1 MQTPSEMKSN
11 RVDIM
16 QIPFNRPYLTGNE
29 LPYIEDVISAVTK
42 GEGHISGDG
51 RYSHLAQKLMESCF
65 GAEKVL
71 LTTSGTSALELASF
85 LLDFEPGDEVI
96 VPSYTFSS
104 TVNAIIVAGGT
115 PVFADIE
122 ESTLNID
129 PEDIRRKVTD
139 RTRAIYPVH
148 YGGISCAMNE
158 IMEIAG
164 NHDLAVV
171 EDAAQGVNARYR
183 GRYLGTIGDFGCYS
197 FHETKNYVCGEGGA
211 LLINTD
217 DSNMIER
224 AEILREKGTNR
235 SKFWR
240 GEVDKYT
247 WVDTGSSYLP
257 SDILAAFLYAQLDKL
272 DEIQENRLS
281 VWNTYYRR
289 LKEFEDAGII
299 RLPVVPDY
307 AEHNAHLFYVLFHD
321 EPTRD
326 QAMHTLK
333 KQGVHAVFHYIP
345 LHSAPMGRRYGYCEG
360 DLPVT
365 EGLSRRLLRLPMY
378 AGMRDEELQFT
389 VDRLED
395 LLKGSQRSLEK
406 SITRRLLQ
414 TMNFR
419 VS

>member
-1 MQTPSEMKSN
+1 
-11 RVDIM
+11 M

-29 LPYIEDVISAVTK
+29 LLYIKDAIDSAVR

-51 RYSHLAQKLMESCF
+51 RYTHLAQELMESRF

-85 LLDFEPGDEVI
+85 LLDLKPGDEVI

-122 ESTLNID
+122 EGTLNID
-129 PEDIRRKVTD
+129 PEDIKKKVTD

-148 YGGISCAMNE
+148 YGGVSCAMDE
-158 IMEIAG
+158 IMEIASDHG
-164 NHDLAVV
+164 LAVV
-171 EDAAQGVNARYR
+171 EDAAQGVNAKYR

-211 LLINTD
+211 LLVNTD
-217 DSNMIER
+217 DPKMLER

-257 SDILAAFLYAQLDKL
+257 SDILAAFLYAQLEKL
-272 DEIQENRLS
+272 DEIQNSRLS

-289 LKEFEDAGII
+289 LKEFEDEGII

-307 AEHNAHLFYVLFHD
+307 AEHNGHLFYVLFCD
-321 EPTRD
+321 EQTRD
-326 QAMHTLK
+326 QAMEGLK
-333 KQGVHAVFHYIP
+333 EQGVHAVFHYIP
-345 LHSAPMGRRYGYCEG
+345 LHSAPMGQRFGYSVG

-365 EGLSRRLLRLPMY
+365 EDLSGRLLRLPMY
-378 AGMRDEELQFT
+378 AGMG
-389 VDRLED
+389 ED
-395 LLKGSQRSLEK
+395 KVKYVISMLIK
-406 SITRRLLQ
+406 
-414 TMNFR
+414 MFA
-419 VS
+419 

>member
-1 MQTPSEMKSN
+1 
-11 RVDIM
+11 M

-29 LPYIEDVISAVTK
+29 LLYIKDAIDSAVR

-51 RYSHLAQKLMESCF
+51 RYTHLAQELMESRF

-85 LLDFEPGDEVI
+85 LLDLKPGDEVI

-122 ESTLNID
+122 EGTLNID
-129 PEDIRRKVTD
+129 PEDIKKKVTD

-148 YGGISCAMNE
+148 YGGVSCAMDE
-158 IMEIAG
+158 IMEIASKYG
-164 NHDLAVV
+164 LAVV
-171 EDAAQGVNARYR
+171 EDAAQGVNAKYR

-197 FHETKNYVCGEGGA
+197 FHETKNYICGEGGA
-211 LLINTD
+211 LLVNTD
-217 DSNMIER
+217 DPKVIER

-257 SDILAAFLYAQLDKL
+257 SDILAAFLYAQLEKL
-272 DEIQENRLS
+272 DEIQKSRLS
-281 VWNTYYRR
+281 VWNTYYNE

-299 RLPVVPDY
+299 RLPVIPDY
-307 AEHNAHLFYVLFHD
+307 AEHNAHLFYVLFND
-321 EPTRD
+321 EQARD
-326 QAMHTLK
+326 QAMQGLK
-333 KQGVHAVFHYIP
+333 EQGVHAVFHYIP
-345 LHSAPMGRRYGYCEG
+345 LHSAPMGQRYGYNEG

-365 EGLSRRLLRLPMY
+365 EDLSGRLLRLPMY
-378 AGMRDEELQFT
+378 AGMKGEELRFT
-389 VDRLED
+389 GSKVGD
-395 LLKGSQRSLEK
+395 LLKKLQEGFETT
-406 SITRRLLQ
+406 ITRDLSQ
-414 TMNFR
+414 KTNFKA
-419 VS
+419 S

>member
-1 MQTPSEMKSN
+1 
-11 RVDIM
+11 M

-29 LPYIEDVISAVTK
+29 LLYIKDAIDSAVR

-51 RYSHLAQKLMESCF
+51 RYTHLAQELMESRF

-85 LLDFEPGDEVI
+85 LLDLKPGDEVI

-122 ESTLNID
+122 EGTLNID
-129 PEDIRRKVTD
+129 PEDIKKKVTD

-148 YGGISCAMNE
+148 YGGVSCAMDE
-158 IMEIAG
+158 IMEIASDHG
-164 NHDLAVV
+164 LAVV
-171 EDAAQGVNARYR
+171 EDAAQGVNAKYR

-211 LLINTD
+211 LLVNTD
-217 DSNMIER
+217 DPKMLER

-257 SDILAAFLYAQLDKL
+257 SDILAAFLYAQLEKL
-272 DEIQENRLS
+272 DEIQESRLS

-289 LKEFEDAGII
+289 LKEFEDEGII

-307 AEHNAHLFYVLFHD
+307 AEHNGHLFYVLFCD
-321 EPTRD
+321 EQTRD
-326 QAMHTLK
+326 QAMEGLK
-333 KQGVHAVFHYIP
+333 EQGVHAVFHYIP
-345 LHSAPMGRRYGYCEG
+345 LHSAPMGQRFGYSVG

-365 EGLSRRLLRLPMY
+365 EDLSGRLLRLPMY
-378 AGMRDEELQFT
+378 AGMKGDELRFT
-389 VDRLED
+389 VARVGD
-395 LLKGSQRSLEK
+395 LLKNLQGGFEK
-406 SITRRLLQ
+406 TITRGLSQ
-414 TMNFR
+414 KTDFK

>member
-1 MQTPSEMKSN
+1 
-11 RVDIM
+11 M

-29 LPYIEDVISAVTK
+29 LLYIKDAIESAAR
-42 GEGHISGDG
+42 GEGHICGDG
-51 RYSHLAQKLMESCF
+51 RYTHRAQELMESHF

-85 LLDFEPGDEVI
+85 LLDFKPGDEVI

-122 ESTLNID
+122 EDTLNID
-129 PEDIRRKVTD
+129 PEDIRKKITD

-148 YGGISCAMNE
+148 YGGVSCAMEE
-158 IMEIAG
+158 IMAIAD

-171 EDAAQGVNARYR
+171 EDAAQGVNAKYR

-211 LLINTD
+211 LLVNTD
-217 DSNMIER
+217 DPRMTER

-257 SDILAAFLYAQLDKL
+257 SDILAAFLYAQLEKL
-272 DEIQENRLS
+272 DEIQKSRLS
-281 VWNTYYRR
+281 VWNMYYNR

-299 RLPVVPDY
+299 RLPVIPDY
-307 AEHNAHLFYVLFHD
+307 AEHNAHLFYVLFNN
-321 EPTRD
+321 EQARD
-326 QAMHTLK
+326 RAMEGLK
-333 KQGVHAVFHYIP
+333 EQGVHAVFHYIP
-345 LHSAPMGRRYGYCEG
+345 LHSAPMGQRYGYSEG

-365 EGLSRRLLRLPMY
+365 EDLSGRLLRLPMY
-378 AGMRDEELQFT
+378 AGMRGDELRFI
-389 VDRLED
+389 VSRVGI
-395 LLKGSQRSLEK
+395 LLKNLSDNSNKPL
-406 SITRRLLQ
+406 TRDHHRNGFLK
-414 TMNFR
+414 
-419 VS
+419 V

>member
-1 MQTPSEMKSN
+1 
-11 RVDIM
+11 M

-29 LPYIEDVISAVTK
+29 LLYIEDAINSAVR
-42 GEGHISGDG
+42 GEGHICGDG
-51 RYSHLAQKLMESCF
+51 RYTHLAQELMESRF
-65 GAEKVL
+65 SAERVL

-85 LLDFEPGDEVI
+85 LLDFKPGDEVI

-122 ESTLNID
+122 EDTLNID
-129 PEDIRRKVTD
+129 PEDIKKKVTD

-148 YGGISCAMNE
+148 YGGVSCAMDE
-158 IMEIAG
+158 IMEIASKYG
-164 NHDLAVV
+164 LAVV
-171 EDAAQGVNARYR
+171 EDAAQGVNAKYR

-197 FHETKNYVCGEGGA
+197 FHETKNYICGEGGA
-211 LLINTD
+211 LLVNTD
-217 DSNMIER
+217 DPKVIER

-257 SDILAAFLYAQLDKL
+257 SDILAAFLYAQLEKL
-272 DEIQENRLS
+272 DEIQKSRLS
-281 VWNTYYRR
+281 VWNTYYNE

-299 RLPVVPDY
+299 RLPVIPDY
-307 AEHNAHLFYVLFHD
+307 AEHNAHLFYVLFND
-321 EPTRD
+321 EQARD
-326 QAMHTLK
+326 QAMQGLK
-333 KQGVHAVFHYIP
+333 EQGVHAVFHYIP
-345 LHSAPMGRRYGYCEG
+345 LHSAPMGQRYGYNEG

-365 EGLSRRLLRLPMY
+365 EDLSGRLLRLPMY
-378 AGMRDEELQFT
+378 AGMKGDELRFT
-389 VDRLED
+389 VARVGD
-395 LLKGSQRSLEK
+395 LLKNLQGGFEK
-406 SITRRLLQ
+406 TITRGLSQ
-414 TMNFR
+414 KTDFK